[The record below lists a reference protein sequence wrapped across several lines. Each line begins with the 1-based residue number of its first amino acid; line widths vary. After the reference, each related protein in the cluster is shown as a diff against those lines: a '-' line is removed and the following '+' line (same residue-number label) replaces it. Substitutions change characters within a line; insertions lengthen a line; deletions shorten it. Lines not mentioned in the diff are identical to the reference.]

1 MGVIGVISQ
10 KSSSWS
16 LLVRKDWIMTPMTPI
31 TPPYPFKE
39 IFGLKKCLVII
50 LEEENAYGARKIP

>member
-10 KSSSWS
+10 NSSSWR

-50 LEEENAYGARKIP
+50 L